1 MNSLDSRWRWA
12 NPSLGENYF
21 CSALDPAVCFV
32 DHSAGLKA
40 GCQETW
46 NDIEANTCWPH
57 ISRKASEGE
66 FLSKTHP
73 IFDSLVGTLLPTVHL
88 THTALMMDLFVD
100 LLGQVIHPYMTEE
113 KLRTFW
119 NTRIACTS
127 HSHRVHITRTSHSH
141 RARCVT
147 CPMRMRCDA
156 MYGDV
161 SMLLEGL
168 QPLKARSRNRVPR
181 DARSV

>member
-1 MNSLDSRWRWA
+1 MFIKKNQAESTAGTRLICEAMNWI
-12 NPSLGENYF
+12 GENYF

-46 NDIEANTCWPH
+46 NDMEANTCWPH

-88 THTALMMDLFVD
+88 THTASMMDLFVD

-119 NTRIACTS
+119 NRREEHKHRMYITLTSRSHHTHIALTS
-127 HSHRVHITRTSHSH
+127 G
-141 RARCVT
+141 ALC
-147 CPMRMRCDA
+147 
-156 MYGDV
+156 DV
-161 SMLLEGL
+161 S
-168 QPLKARSRNRVPR
+168 
-181 DARSV
+181 DAHAM